1 MVAQLL
7 DATGNETGPND
18 FHPAGFDPAFSGR
31 NVQAAVASNG
41 SEYLL
46 VWNNQFEIYGQRLTG
61 SGTEVGSNDFRLSDT
76 EPSSVPFLTTLNP
89 RVAYN
94 PVSGQWLVAWEG
106 TDHVGGALTEGIFA
120 QHLAPGGGEI
130 GTDDFLVSGSG
141 HVSNPALASS
151 LTSEDFLL
159 TWKVDDVAGARR
171 VQSTNCTLTQ
181 SCQGPT
187 TPSGNPSSSG
197 LPARSAIKASLK
209 RSLGTTVRA
218 LKRLGLNGL
227 PGRRRFVIADFK
239 ALTAGKVTVSLTA
252 RPGPKAGPAKAMV
265 VARGTRAIPA
275 AGRYRVSVRL
285 TKQGRRQLAGLNR
298 AKMRLEIRF
307 GDVSGR
313 LATASRS
320 FVLRH

>member
-1 MVAQLL
+1 M
-7 DATGNETGPND
+7 
-18 FHPAGFDPAFSGR
+18 
-31 NVQAAVASNG
+31 
-41 SEYLL
+41 
-46 VWNNQFEIYGQRLTG
+46 WNNEYEIYGQRL
-61 SGTEVGSNDFRLSDT
+61 SGAASEVGSNDFRLSDS
-76 EPSSVPFLTTLNP
+76 EPSSTPFLTTSAP
-89 RVAYN
+89 AVVAYN
-94 PVSGQWLVAWEG
+94 PISGQWLVGWEG
-106 TDHVGGALTEGIFA
+106 ADQVGGVLTEGIFG
-120 QHLAPGGGEI
+120 QHLAPSGSEI
-130 GTDDFLVSGSG
+130 GTDDFLVSAAAMSRLSRPGVEPG
-141 HVSNPALASS
+141 KRRFPIDLEGNGG
-151 LTSEDFLL
+151 T
-159 TWKVDDVAGARR
+159 GARR

-227 PGRRRFVIADFK
+227 PGRRRFVIGDFK

-252 RPGPKAGPAKAMV
+252 RPGPKAGSAKAMV

-285 TKQGRRQLAGLNR
+285 TEQGRRKLAGLNR

-307 GDVSGR
+307 RDGGGR

-320 FVLRH
+320 FVVRH